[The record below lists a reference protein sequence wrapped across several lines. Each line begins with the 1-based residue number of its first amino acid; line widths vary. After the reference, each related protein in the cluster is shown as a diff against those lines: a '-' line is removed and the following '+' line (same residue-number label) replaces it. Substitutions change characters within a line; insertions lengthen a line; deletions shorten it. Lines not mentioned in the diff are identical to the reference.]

1 LKRACGGAR
10 AATHPENLMEN
21 GLRNE
26 LIDACHRRL
35 NYLRISV
42 TDRCNLRCAYCLPCE
57 DVPRLSHE
65 EVLRY
70 EEILRIVRVGVGL
83 GISKVRV
90 TGGEPLVRKGVVG
103 FLAELARIPEIKDLS
118 LTTNGVRLKE
128 HLNALQAA
136 GVARINISLDTLRPE
151 RYRRITGVDAFD
163 AVWEGILAAH
173 ARGFRPIKLN
183 VVALAGVNDDE
194 LVDLARLSLEHPFHV
209 RFIEFMPIGSSRIGK
224 RPPLLV
230 PEIEERIGALGK
242 LVPVERTEMDGPA
255 HRYRFDGAPGEI
267 GFIPAISHQFCRRCN
282 RLRLTASG
290 QLRPCLLS
298 DRQEDLKGP
307 LRRGCSDAD
316 LAEVFFSATRHKPSD
331 HNLAVGEPAHVCCQ
345 MRSIGG

>member
-1 LKRACGGAR
+1 
-10 AATHPENLMEN
+10 MES
-21 GLRNE
+21 GPRPE
-26 LIDACHRRL
+26 LIDACNRRL
-35 NYLRISV
+35 NYLRISI

-70 EEILRIVRVGVGL
+70 EEILRIVKVGVGL

-90 TGGEPLVRKGVVG
+90 TGGEPLVRKGVLG
-103 FLAELARIPEIKDLS
+103 FLAELARIPEIMDLS

-128 HLNALQAA
+128 HLQALQAA
-136 GVARINISLDTLRPE
+136 GVARINISLDTLQPE

-163 AVWEGILAAH
+163 TVWEAIRAAH
-173 ARGFRPIKLN
+173 AAGFRPIKLN
-183 VVALAGVNDDE
+183 VVALNGVNDDE
-194 LVDLARLSLEHPFHV
+194 LVDLARLSLEYPFHV
-209 RFIEFMPIGSSRIGK
+209 RFIEFMPIGASRIEK

-230 PEIEERIGALGK
+230 PEIQQRIGVLGR
-242 LVPVERTEMDGPA
+242 LVPVERAEMDGPA
-255 HRYRFDGAPGEI
+255 HRYRFEGAPGEI

-307 LRRGCSDAD
+307 LRRGCSDAE
-316 LAEVFFSATRHKPSD
+316 LAEIFFNATRHKPSD

>member
-1 LKRACGGAR
+1 MDTAPR
-10 AATHPENLMEN
+10 H
-21 GLRNE
+21 E
-26 LIDACHRRL
+26 LIDSCNRRL

-57 DVPRLSHE
+57 DIPRLAHE

-70 EEILRIVRVGVGL
+70 EEILRIVRVGVRL

-90 TGGEPLVRKGVVG
+90 TGGEPLVRKGIYE
-103 FLAELARIPEIKDLS
+103 FLAGLSRLTEIRDLS
-118 LTTNGVRLKE
+118 LTTNGVLLAD
-128 HLNALQAA
+128 HLDELWSA
-136 GVARINISLDTLRPE
+136 GVSRINISLDTLTPA
-151 RYRRITGVDAFD
+151 RYRQITGVDAFQR
-163 AVWEGILAAH
+163 VWDGIRAAEK
-173 ARGFRPIKLN
+173 RGFSPIKLN
-183 VVALAGVNDDE
+183 VVALRGVNDDE
-194 LVDLARLSLEHPFHV
+194 LVDLARLSLESPLHV
-209 RFIEFMPIGSSRIGK
+209 RFIEFMPIGQSRIEGK
-224 RPPLLV
+224 SPLLV
-230 PEIEERIGALGK
+230 PEIQERISVLGK
-242 LVPVERTEMDGPA
+242 LIAVERTEMDGPA
-255 HRYRFDGAPGEI
+255 HRYRFEGARGEI

-307 LRRGCSDAD
+307 LRAGCSDAE
-316 LAEVFFSATRHKPSD
+316 LAEIFFNATRHKPSD

>member
-1 LKRACGGAR
+1 MDTVPR
-10 AATHPENLMEN
+10 H
-21 GLRNE
+21 E
-26 LIDACHRRL
+26 LIDSCNRRL

-57 DVPRLSHE
+57 DIPRLAHE

-70 EEILRIVRVGVGL
+70 EEILRIVRVGVRL

-90 TGGEPLVRKGVVG
+90 TGGEPLVRKGIYG
-103 FLAELARIPEIKDLS
+103 FLAELSRLPGIRDLS
-118 LTTNGVRLKE
+118 LTTNGVLLPD
-128 HLNALQAA
+128 HLEDLWSA
-136 GVARINISLDTLRPE
+136 GVSRINISLDTLTPA
-151 RYRRITGVDAFD
+151 RYRQITGVDAFQR
-163 AVWEGILAAH
+163 VWDGIRAAEK
-173 ARGFRPIKLN
+173 RGFSPIKLN
-183 VVALAGVNDDE
+183 VVALRGVNDDE
-194 LVDLARLSLEHPFHV
+194 LVDLARLSLESPLHV
-209 RFIEFMPIGSSRIGK
+209 RFIEFMPIGQSRIEGK
-224 RPPLLV
+224 SPLLV
-230 PEIEERIGALGK
+230 PEIQERISVLGK
-242 LVPVERTEMDGPA
+242 LLAVERTEMDGPA
-255 HRYRFDGAPGEI
+255 HRYRFEGARGEI

-307 LRRGCSDAD
+307 LRAGCSDAE
-316 LAEVFFSATRHKPSD
+316 LAEIFFNATRHKPSD

>member
-1 LKRACGGAR
+1 MDTAPR
-10 AATHPENLMEN
+10 H
-21 GLRNE
+21 E
-26 LIDACHRRL
+26 LIDSCNRRL

-57 DVPRLSHE
+57 DIPRLAHE

-70 EEILRIVRVGVGL
+70 EEILRIVRVGVRL

-90 TGGEPLVRKGVVG
+90 TGGEPLVRKGIYE
-103 FLAELARIPEIKDLS
+103 FLAGLSRLTEIRDLS
-118 LTTNGVRLKE
+118 LTTNGVLLAD
-128 HLNALQAA
+128 HLDELWSA
-136 GVARINISLDTLRPE
+136 GVSRINISLDTLTPA
-151 RYRRITGVDAFD
+151 RYRQITGVDAFQR
-163 AVWEGILAAH
+163 VWDGIRAAEK
-173 ARGFRPIKLN
+173 RGFSPIKLN
-183 VVALAGVNDDE
+183 VVALRGVNDDE
-194 LVDLARLSLEHPFHV
+194 LVDLARLSLESPLHV
-209 RFIEFMPIGSSRIGK
+209 RFIEFMPIGQSRIEGK
-224 RPPLLV
+224 SPLLV
-230 PEIEERIGALGK
+230 PEIQERISVLGK
-242 LVPVERTEMDGPA
+242 LLPVERTEMDGPA
-255 HRYRFDGAPGEI
+255 HRYRFEGARGEI

-307 LRRGCSDAD
+307 LRAGCSDAE
-316 LAEVFFSATRHKPSD
+316 LAEIFFRATRHKPSD

>member
-1 LKRACGGAR
+1 MDTVPR
-10 AATHPENLMEN
+10 H
-21 GLRNE
+21 E
-26 LIDACHRRL
+26 LIDSCNRRL

-57 DVPRLSHE
+57 DVPRLAHE

-70 EEILRIVRVGVGL
+70 EEILRIVRVGVRL

-90 TGGEPLVRKGVVG
+90 TGGEPLVRKGIYG
-103 FLAELARIPEIKDLS
+103 FLAELSRLPGIRDLS
-118 LTTNGVRLKE
+118 LTTNGVLLPD
-128 HLNALQAA
+128 HLEDLWSA
-136 GVARINISLDTLRPE
+136 GVSRINISLDTLTPA
-151 RYRRITGVDAFD
+151 RYRQITGVDAFQR
-163 AVWEGILAAH
+163 VWDGIGAAER
-173 ARGFRPIKLN
+173 RGFSPIKLN
-183 VVALAGVNDDE
+183 VVALRGVNEDE
-194 LVDLARLSLEHPFHV
+194 LVDLARLSLESPLHV
-209 RFIEFMPIGSSRIGK
+209 RFIEFMPIGQSRIEGK
-224 RPPLLV
+224 SPLLV
-230 PEIEERIGALGK
+230 PEIQERISVLGK
-242 LVPVERTEMDGPA
+242 LLPVERTEMDGPA
-255 HRYRFDGAPGEI
+255 HRYRFEGARGEI

-307 LRRGCSDAD
+307 LRAGCSDAE
-316 LAEVFFSATRHKPSD
+316 LAEIFFRATRHKPSD

>member
-1 LKRACGGAR
+1 
-10 AATHPENLMEN
+10 MEPA
-21 GLRNE
+21 LPHE
-26 LIDACHRRL
+26 LIDACNRRL

-57 DVPRLSHE
+57 DVPRLAHG

-70 EEILRIVRVGVGL
+70 EEILRIVRVGVRL

-90 TGGEPLVRKGVVG
+90 TGGEPLVRKGALG
-103 FLAELARIPEIKDLS
+103 FLDLS
-118 LTTNGVRLKE
+118 LTTNGVLLKE
-128 HLNALQAA
+128 NIAALRSA
-136 GVARINISLDTLRPE
+136 GVSRINISLDTLKPE
-151 RYRRITGVDAFD
+151 RYRRITGVDAFH
-163 AVWEGILAAH
+163 AVWEGIRAAH
-173 ARGFRPIKLN
+173 AGGFSPIKLN
-183 VVALAGVNDDE
+183 VVALSGVNDDE
-194 LVDLARLSLEHPFHV
+194 LVDLARLSLELPFHV
-209 RFIEFMPIGSSRIGK
+209 RFIEFMPIGQSRIAG
-224 RPPLLV
+224 RAPLLA
-230 PEIEERIGALGK
+230 PEIQRRIGVLGN
-242 LVPVERTEMDGPA
+242 LQPVERTEMDGPA
-255 HRYRFDGAPGEI
+255 HRYRFEGAPGEI

-307 LRRGCSDAD
+307 LRRGCSDAE
-316 LAEVFFSATRHKPSD
+316 LAEIFFSATRHKPSD